1 MACMAALATL
11 STTVG
16 TGIVAGGAVAI
27 SFGVANAETITE
39 ETTWTFGDS
48 SHAEETNTIKGAVL
62 NINGGSSAGTVY
74 DFGTLTVQD
83 SGTLRLEGWSGD
95 GSLSDSKKL
104 SLATGVR
111 PAIASDITLDNS
123 TLLIADGSYQFDGE
137 LKVKGESTIQN
148 NWSKSH
154 LFDHLVSDG
163 DAVLN
168 LSVVS
173 HGWADFVDYAILNDG
188 TFAGT
193 VKINNAS
200 DATTYLVLGSSNAL
214 GNGTTIVET
223 GDRGDKNIVSLN
235 ASVVNL
241 KSLTGNGVVQVC
253 TQSGSA
259 GLSSA
264 ALNLSDASGTFS
276 GTIDTGITVNVNGGS
291 LTLGA
296 CTVKGALVQGADAA
310 VTLAGSINN
319 TGSVTLTGVVN
330 LASSM
335 GAASD
340 SSVNGF
346 SATQYKLFTDSSTG
360 TFDTSAVTKWT
371 VDGVETTGS
380 FSDGVY
386 TVSGGSVNIYTIAE
400 ADSTVTASEV
410 SGETGYLIK
419 GAGATLILD
428 DVSAITD
435 LGNGV
440 EVAVG
445 DGNAATVVLS
455 GVSADST
462 DIVKTSGSLNVSVLD
477 GSVLNLTQSTGSPN
491 IDSSITIGAGGVVN
505 TTIGDAIGYN
515 DGATDSIV
523 MTGEAGKLAT
533 MKVSHRLTQTTNIVM
548 NGYAQ
553 VLDVSSAETSD
564 ADKAAFDSFG
574 GSISATGTDNVIA
587 IKVRERKPLTIDVTY
602 YGDELKISGK
612 IERGNT
618 DGAGSITK
626 TGAGRLILSNAE
638 SYISGLFTVEGGQ
651 VQVAENLE
659 LRGGITMAAGSRLS
673 VDNGAVLTL
682 KGGQVTLAEA
692 FDMGEGTLAFAGD
705 VTLDVTAFTD
715 FDPTVVGS
723 TLTLGQIGALD
734 LSGASSLSLTTA
746 IGNDLMP
753 YVSLDE
759 SGNIV
764 LAIVGRQLSW
774 VMAEDDSSATLV
786 TNNLDVTVN
795 YKDGA
800 YEAVYKNGTATSEPI
815 ADGTGMIQ
823 LINDSTMLTDS
834 ASITLESGTYR
845 GVKFMQVGGG
855 MVAQLGSE
863 TDQKKLVLNITG
875 DASVTNFI
883 GGGQGLLGWSNGSA
897 NAVLY
902 TDIDV
907 NVNTT
912 GSVAGIVLTG
922 EANAQHTIK
931 VYGDLTAN
939 IEAGTIGIL
948 LNAGAAY
955 DAATNASLATGA
967 KGMYVEGDVTYNLG
981 KVGND
986 DSALT
991 FAGNVVGSIAQ
1002 MNGGATG
1009 SMKGDVTINV
1019 NSGTYNNIYG
1029 VGSKAALDGNVTI
1042 NYNGGTINGI
1052 IAGTAGAT
1060 VSGVSTLNIGAAL
1073 GAASIN
1079 MDTFAAVNVLSGASL
1094 NYTGGNTLTLLPT
1107 VLNVANGGSV
1117 IFADDFVLG
1126 KVLEDI
1132 VMEAAGALDVTGV
1145 TAVSMKLADYEC
1157 NTVVNEDGTMNYSW
1171 ELMDSSIF
1179 TGVDSL
1185 LALDSNLSVKDGKL
1199 VYALNN
1205 VATDWDF
1212 NWGGAALATQPA
1224 ADAIQEPEAQNIIAG
1239 NNGFIQDGLMAVRL
1253 KDNGAAGLNL
1263 GVEGEYWDKPYGVFG
1278 GAYDLGGQAGS
1289 VVKAD
1294 VWIDAQDGKYGA
1306 IVGGNMAGNWNGTS
1320 ASTFTGDVHLMLKD
1334 EPGNEDK
1341 LYVGIVVGGNFGDGE
1356 DSGDR
1361 GARFTGDTYVSVYT
1375 DSVAGGVIGG
1385 SFNIHGATSYFTG
1398 ITNVFV
1404 YSSLTTSGGD
1414 YRGESDVLV
1423 GGSFSQNGTHHFAGS
1438 TNLTIDLNDFEGALN
1453 PDGSRSVFAFQK
1465 KIAGGFYL
1473 TGGTAIQSDGS
1484 VNLSINGAAADGSN
1498 VTFEDVVAGG
1508 VYMSNAARMTVGD
1521 VNMKLNGGEYNNV
1534 YGGGYMNA
1542 AANTTTGDV
1551 KMTIT
1556 GGEYKGLVMGGVY
1569 ATTGDSTTVSGDIN
1583 VSVTDAELTGALY
1596 GGHHVHGTGTAT
1608 VTLTAGDITLT
1619 VDQTEGGTCTVGDV
1633 IGGSFVERGAGD
1645 GQTLTQGNIV
1655 VNLNGGTIG
1664 GDVYAVGV
1672 AGTPK
1677 SGTAS
1682 TMTTASTTVNVGS
1695 DVTLTSGKTISGGH
1709 TGTSGTNWTVTGTRK
1724 LGFVDA
1730 ATYSNLSG
1738 VNFVDFDEVDVVTG
1752 GVASVATI
1760 TTGGKGFAKSGTGT
1774 FNVTDAALVTDSIT
1788 MKGGILNA
1796 AYGVTS
1802 SGLTITSTAPSTL
1815 KSGKDLTLAALNI
1828 DLTGAT
1834 SGAAAYVDVTGAVN
1848 STGKVAV
1855 SLTGIDTLTG
1865 ESYVLVNATSSSL
1878 VTDDLNV
1885 NLNGAEAPAGMEY
1898 VVEVVGSQIIFRRSY
1913 LSSWVWEGDTDGEG
1927 AVWSDDSEGGWMA
1940 DSGSPAGQDVY
1951 FAGTGAGEVTISG
1964 DVTPAN
1970 VEISGGEYTF
1980 VADAENGGSIKLG
1993 TDGVLR
1999 IDTAATVALALD
2011 NAELGGT
2018 TDLKGTLKLQS
2029 GAALGNSELEFNG
2042 GTLVYDT
2049 LTDDEGNKTPITTD
2063 LSKQS
2068 SLAADYEGPI
2078 KIEVTDAEN
2087 HVTWG
2092 TTDTTPANN
2101 SGVNAILTSGIEK
2114 TGAGQLTVQWQNP
2127 ANSTYPGA
2135 ITVKE
2140 GRLDIYSTVGTKGWT
2155 FSGAMA
2161 VDGYLNLRFGS
2172 SVNANDVV
2180 LSGAMSGSGT
2190 IEIGSTALP
2199 GGNGGRVAITANNSA
2214 FAGSMVL
2221 SGPADK
2227 AESAGNAVRV
2237 GSGNALGGSAATLV
2251 HNGRQVWYN
2260 ITAETTVFSMQSI
2273 VVNDGT
2279 VNYFN
2284 GSSNKTYNYT
2294 GTLTGSGQLIGYDNV
2309 AMTQQYSGN
2318 ISGFTGQITAGTSN
2332 IWLLGGEG
2340 VANAGGDIQAQINGK
2355 AGTAKFMYA
2364 EDVRLV
2370 TGTADEVM
2378 LQQSGAGALILAAEN
2393 TSTGKLTVDADSVVQ
2408 LGADDVAGSWA
2419 GSELA
2424 GEGTM
2429 KLVYGA
2435 LTGLTTKADTAKLV
2449 VETTKSAVST
2459 FAIGAGGGTIVELKE
2474 SDVSLLDSIEL
2485 AEGSTLLVDD
2495 DLTVGG
2501 AGNTTLKMAF
2511 TTDNFGDALISLTAM
2526 IQGGDLT
2533 IAGTDGV
2540 VLNMNNADVLTALNE
2555 ADGEDCYLQI
2565 TDGALT
2571 VADGTDINAVIDP
2584 NLLGL
2589 GVRAQL
2595 TEESSAG
2602 GYVVINGDVSG
2613 VYFTDNQPDSSA
2625 DTADNVPVV
2634 DSVLET
2640 YAATVI
2646 NKDDTLTVS
2655 ASTTINNVNSQEGG
2669 DLVITDGASVVL
2681 NNQQLETG
2689 VTGYDPMGA
2698 DNELAGDLTGETGT
2712 TISVQGEG
2720 GSLTVGGALAAD
2732 TLTVDSGSLVAEGGA
2747 EIADLTVEKDAAM
2760 EVGAGKSLALTD
2772 GNIAGTLTGEGSEL
2786 TIGGALEV
2794 AGSASGFDV
2803 ELTDGASIALSGTM
2817 DADSLQ
2823 GGASTEISG
2832 DAGELHV
2839 GGGNF
2844 AGTLKDS
2851 GSLTNRGNFT
2861 LDNATGSE
2869 GWAVSNE
2876 GEMLID
2882 VAESGSLTL
2891 GSLSLANGS
2900 QTTLQLNSDNGID
2913 NVLTLGDLLVEEG
2926 ADITL
2931 ASTGAGQLATGQY
2944 VLGTAEGY
2952 EVPEDLH
2959 VTFSGTAFSQW
2970 DKLLSSIYVDEN
2982 GNIIVEGVKAGSN
2995 PLLDTAT
3002 HPNAVAGASLLWG
3015 AEAPVGGELEDVYNA
3030 VNEMIAAGNAA
3041 GANEAMAAVAG
3052 SSTASLGMAFAG
3064 DVERQLR
3071 AIRNRTTTM
3080 GVNQCVVNEGMPY
3093 FNAWVNAEGNFG
3105 ELDQDGL
3112 ASGYQLDSWGGTVGF
3127 DVDVNPNLT
3136 LGLAVTAMYGDLTVD
3151 GPDML
3156 DGDMD
3161 TYYVTAFARY
3171 SKRAW
3176 THTFI
3181 GTIGKMDGS
3190 YERTVNYA
3198 GGSYKTEG
3206 DTDGMAFGL
3215 MYEVGRVYALTEDG
3229 DACLQPVFN
3238 IAYRHT
3244 TVGGYTEDSSDAA
3257 LDVDDQT
3264 LDTITLG
3271 AGARFQAVVGENL
3284 YNRTSVLELRSLAKL
3299 DVGDRASEADV
3310 AFIGG
3315 SRATVESAELG
3326 AFGVELGAGLS
3337 IPVGDENDGTIF
3349 FDVSTELRSGYS
3361 NVNGTVGYRINF

>member
-27 SFGVANAETITE
+27 SFGVANAATITE
-39 ETTWTFGDS
+39 ETTWSYGDS

-74 DFGTLTVQD
+74 DFGTLTVKD

-104 SLATGVR
+104 GLTKGSR

-253 TQSGSA
+253 KQSGSA

-276 GTIDTGITVNVNGGS
+276 GTIDTGTTVNVNGGS

-319 TGSVTLTGVVN
+319 TGSVTLAGVVN

-335 GAASD
+335 GSASD

-400 ADSTVTASEV
+400 AGTTVTASEV

-455 GVSADST
+455 GVSAGST

-477 GSVLNLTQSTGSPN
+477 GGVLNLTQSTGSPN

-505 TTIGDAIGYN
+505 TTIGDAIGF
-515 DGATDSIV
+515 DVGATDSIV

-612 IERGNT
+612 IERGNP
-618 DGAGSITK
+618 DGAGTITK

-715 FDPTVVGS
+715 FDPTVAGS

-834 ASITLESGTYR
+834 ATITLESGTYS

-1009 SMKGDVTINV
+1009 SMKGDVIINV

-1094 NYTGGNTLTLLPT
+1094 NYTGGNTLTLLT
-1107 VLNVANGGSV
+1107 TELNVANGGSV

-1145 TAVSMKLADYEC
+1145 TAMSMKLADYEC
-1157 NTVVNEDGTMNYSW
+1157 NTVVNGDGTMNYSW

-1205 VATDWDF
+1205 VATDWDP

-1224 ADAIQEPEAQNIIAG
+1224 SDAIQEPEAQNIIAG

-1263 GVEGEYWDKPYGVFG
+1263 GEEGKYWDEPYGVFG

-1306 IVGGNMAGNWNGTS
+1306 IVGGNMAGNWNGSS

-1361 GARFTGDTYVSVYT
+1361 GARFTGNTYVSVYT

-1404 YSSLTTSGGD
+1404 YSSLTTSGGN

-1484 VNLSINGAAADGSN
+1484 VNLSINGAASDGSN

-1508 VYMSNAARMTVGD
+1508 GYMSNAARMTVGD
-1521 VNMKLNGGEYNNV
+1521 VNMKLNGGKY
-1534 YGGGYMNA
+1534 A
-1542 AANTTTGDV
+1542 
-1551 KMTIT
+1551 
-1556 GGEYKGLVMGGVY
+1556 GLVLGGIY

-1633 IGGSFVERGAGD
+1633 IGGSHIDRGAGD

-1664 GDVYAVGV
+1664 GDVYAEGV
-1672 AGTPK
+1672 AGSPN

-1709 TGTSGTNWTVTGTRK
+1709 MGTSGTNWTVTGTRK

-1760 TTGGKGFAKSGTGT
+1760 TTGGKGLAKSGSGT

-1834 SGAAAYVDVTGAVN
+1834 SGADAYVDVTGAVN

-1865 ESYVLVNATSSSL
+1865 ESYVLVNATSTSL

-1927 AVWSDDSEGGWMA
+1927 MVWSDGSEGGWMA

-1951 FAGTGAGEVTISG
+1951 FTATGAGEVTISG

-1970 VEISGGEYTF
+1970 VEISGGEYTY

-1993 TDGVLR
+1993 SEGVLR
-1999 IDTAATVALALD
+1999 IGTAATVALALD

-2018 TDLKGTLKLQS
+2018 TDLQGTLKLQS
-2029 GAALGNSELEFNG
+2029 GDALGNSELEFNG

-2049 LTDDEGNKTPITTD
+2049 LTDDEGNKTHIFTD
-2063 LSKQS
+2063 LSDQAE
-2068 SLAADYEGPI
+2068 LAADYTGAV
-2078 KIEVTDAEN
+2078 KIQVVDAEN
-2087 HVTWG
+2087 NVVWG
-2092 TTDTTPANN
+2092 TAAETSDDN
-2101 SGVNAILTSGIEK
+2101 SGVLASLNNGIEK
-2114 TGAGQLTVQWQNP
+2114 TGEGALTLRVAHPNGADGVSTYAGTLDVREGKLTVNSVKKHGTSAGVKYAGAVSVAGGAELHLDSGIQGNLNVIELASVISGEGTVSFGDTGRNYRISGDNSGFAGTLQLG
-2127 ANSTYPGA
+2127 ANEGTTNFADGNSAGGVNTLLKLNGANFTVEGEGAKTIVSKLEVTNEKTSTLTRGDNTYFTG
-2135 ITVKE
+2135 
-2140 GRLDIYSTVGTKGWT
+2140 
-2155 FSGAMA
+2155 
-2161 VDGYLNLRFGS
+2161 
-2172 SVNANDVV
+2172 VV
-2180 LSGAMSGSGT
+2180 TGSGT
-2190 IEIGSTALP
+2190 LRVSNGIRAALR
-2199 GGNGGRVAITANNSA
+2199 GDLSA
-2214 FAGSMVL
+2214 F
-2221 SGPADK
+2221 
-2227 AESAGNAVRV
+2227 
-2237 GSGNALGGSAATLV
+2237 
-2251 HNGRQVWYN
+2251 
-2260 ITAETTVFSMQSI
+2260 
-2273 VVNDGT
+2273 DGT
-2279 VNYFN
+2279 VDMSAG
-2284 GSSNKTYNYT
+2284 GS
-2294 GTLTGSGQLIGYDNV
+2294 V
-2309 AMTQQYSGN
+2309 ME
-2318 ISGFTGQITAGTSN
+2318 
-2332 IWLLGGEG
+2332 LGGEG
-2340 VANAGGDIQAQINGK
+2340 VANAGGDIIATLGGNG
-2355 AGTAKFMYA
+2355 TYQ
-2364 EDVRLV
+2364 
-2370 TGTADEVM
+2370 TIYSDEVVISGSVADFAK
-2378 LQQSGAGALILAAEN
+2378 LQQSGAGKLILAGEN
-2393 TSTGKLTVDADSVVQ
+2393 TTKGKLTVDAEKEVQ
-2408 LGADDVAGSWA
+2408 LGTAALAGTWD
-2419 GSELA
+2419 GTELA
-2424 GEGTM
+2424 GEGTFT
-2429 KLVYGA
+2429 LVQGA
-2435 LTGLTTKADTAKLV
+2435 LRGLTTKADSATLAVK
-2449 VETTKSAVST
+2449 TTKSEVST
-2459 FAIGAGGGTIVELKE
+2459 FALGAGGGTVVDLTG
-2474 SDVSLLDSIEL
+2474 SDATLLDSIEL
-2485 AEGSTLLVDD
+2485 TEGSTLLVDD

-2555 ADGEDCYLQI
+2555 ADGEDRYLQI
-2565 TDGALT
+2565 TDGRL
-2571 VADGTDINAVIDP
+2571 VVGDGIDINDVIDP

-2613 VYFTDNQPDSSA
+2613 VYFTDNQAGSSA

-2698 DNELAGDLTGETGT
+2698 DNELAGDLTGVTGT
-2712 TISVQGEG
+2712 TISVQGKG

-2747 EIADLTVEKDAAM
+2747 EIADLTVVKDAAM

-2772 GNIAGTLTGEGSEL
+2772 GSIDGTLTGEGSEL
-2786 TIGGALEV
+2786 TIGGALQV
-2794 AGSASGFDV
+2794 TGNASGFDV
-2803 ELTDGASIALSGTM
+2803 ELADNASIALSGTM

-2844 AGTLKDS
+2844 AGTLNGS
-2851 GSLTNRGNFT
+2851 GSLVNLGNFT

-2982 GNIIVEGVKAGSN
+2982 GNIIVEGVKAGTN

-3002 HPNAVAGASLLWG
+3002 HPNAVAGAELLWG

-3041 GANEAMAAVAG
+3041 GANETMAAVAG

-3156 DGDMD
+3156 EGDLD

-3244 TVGGYTEDSSDAA
+3244 TVGGYTEDGGDAA

-3271 AGARFQAVVGENL
+3271 AGARMQAVVGENL
-3284 YNRTSVLELRSLAKL
+3284 YNRTSVLELRALAKL

-3310 AFIGG
+3310 AFIGGG

-3349 FDVSTELRSGYS
+3349 FDVSAELRSGYS